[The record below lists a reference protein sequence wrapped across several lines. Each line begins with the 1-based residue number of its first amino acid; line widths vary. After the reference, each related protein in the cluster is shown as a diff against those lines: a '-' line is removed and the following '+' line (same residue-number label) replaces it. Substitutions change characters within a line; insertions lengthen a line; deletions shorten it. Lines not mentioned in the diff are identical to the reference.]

1 MEQLEFFTVPSPCVG
16 VCTID
21 EEGYCRGCMRKRE
34 ERFNWLSMTPAQ
46 QLHVIK
52 LCRQRYMRK
61 MRSRGQTQDLFDKVK
76 EHLDSSNSQLD
87 FSIRHEIEV
96 KVFQQNDLD
105 SLSDKAI
112 RALFKILEII
122 VLPFILSCLAT
133 IYMEQSDKIR
143 TVFQGLTSAKEVK
156 HEIRNNTFDHS
167 FTNYRIVIAT
177 ELNLRE
183 HPTTKSAV
191 MGRLPLGEVLET
203 LDAEDRHWIY
213 VRVELDGEIVT
224 GWVYRRYTKR
234 LKTHGSAR

>member
-1 MEQLEFFTVPSPCVG
+1 MS
-16 VCTID
+16 
-21 EEGYCRGCMRKRE
+21 
-34 ERFNWLSMTPAQ
+34 
-46 QLHVIK
+46 
-52 LCRQRYMRK
+52 K

-76 EHLDSSNSQLD
+76 EHLDSNNLQLD
-87 FSIRHEIEV
+87 FNIRHEIEV

-133 IYMEQSDKIR
+133 LYMEQSDKIR
-143 TVFQGLTSAKEVK
+143 TVFQGLTSTKEVK
-156 HEIRNNTFDHS
+156 HEIRNNTFDNS
-167 FTNYRIVIAT
+167 FQNYRIVIAT
-177 ELNLRE
+177 KLNLRE

-191 MGRLPLGEVLET
+191 MGTLPLGDVLET
-203 LDAEDRHWIY
+203 LDAEDRHWLY

>member
-1 MEQLEFFTVPSPCVG
+1 MDQLEFFSVPSPCVG

-21 EEGYCRGCMRKRE
+21 AEGYCQGCMRKRE

-52 LCRQRYMRK
+52 LCSQRYTSK

-76 EHLDSSNSQLD
+76 EHLDSNNLQLD
-87 FSIRHEIEV
+87 FNIRHEIEV

-105 SLSDKAI
+105 NLSDKAI
-112 RALFKILEII
+112 RALFKILEAI

-133 IYMEQSDKIR
+133 LYMEQSDKIR
-143 TVFQGLTSAKEVK
+143 TVFQGLTSTKEVK
-156 HEIRNNTFDHS
+156 HEIRNNTFDNS
-167 FTNYRIVIAT
+167 FQNYRIVIAT
-177 ELNLRE
+177 KLNLRE
-183 HPTTKSAV
+183 HPTTKSTV
-191 MGRLPLGEVLET
+191 MGTLPLGDVLET
-203 LDAEDRHWIY
+203 LDAEDRHWLY

-234 LKTHGSAR
+234 LKTHGSVR